1 MARAEYPEKYNWW
14 LNELESLGVNA
25 KRKEE
30 LNDLS
35 EVSALTGNI
44 KKLFYEDYQTAFNEK

>member
-1 MARAEYPEKYNWW
+1 MAGGLTN
-14 LNELESLGVNA
+14 LNLGVNA

-30 LNDLS
+30 LNYLS
-35 EVSALTGNI
+35 EVSALTGNV

>member
-1 MARAEYPEKYNWW
+1 MARAEYPEKYGGW

-30 LNDLS
+30 LNYLS
-35 EVSALTGNI
+35 EVSALTGNV